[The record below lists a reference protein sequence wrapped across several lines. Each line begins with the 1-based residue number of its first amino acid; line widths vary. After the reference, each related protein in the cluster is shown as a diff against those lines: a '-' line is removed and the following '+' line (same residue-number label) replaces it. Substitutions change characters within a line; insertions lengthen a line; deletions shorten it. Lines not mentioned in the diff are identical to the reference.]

1 MEVEHKQLQAS
12 LVPPVTEV
20 RHLAIPFLGHKLSQ
34 GQEDAAKASGKDS
47 CSQNRPTDIT
57 PFSSEGLHM
66 SLNDFIKPQDRFYFS
81 SVIWI

>member
-34 GQEDAAKASGKDS
+34 GQEDAAKASGKDVTHVA
-47 CSQNRPTDIT
+47 RMGPLILH
-57 PFSSEGLHM
+57 PF
-66 SLNDFIKPQDRFYFS
+66 PQR
-81 SVIWI
+81 VCTRL